1 MGDAPAKSNGSLP
14 HVFLYTDGACSGN
27 PGPGGWGYI
36 LKHPASG
43 KEKEGAGAERDTTNN
58 RMELRAVI
66 EGLSA
71 LSTRSLVDLTSDSQY
86 VLNGLREWLPQWKS
100 RGWKTASKKPVKNQ
114 DLWEQLDALLQ
125 KHQVRFHW
133 IRGHNEH
140 PENERADRLAV
151 AAREA
156 LSGPR

>member
-1 MGDAPAKSNGSLP
+1 MTAPSRSLP
-14 HVFLYTDGACSGN
+14 RVELYTDGACSGN
-27 PGPGGWGYI
+27 PGPGGWAYI

-43 KEKEGAGAERDTTNN
+43 KEKEGAGAELVTTNN
-58 RMELRAVI
+58 RMELKAVI

-71 LSTRSLVDLTSDSQY
+71 LSARSQVDLTSDSQY
-86 VLNGLREWLPQWKS
+86 VLKGLREWLPQWKE
-100 RGWKTASKKPVKNQ
+100 RGWKTASRKPVKNQ

-125 KHQVRFHW
+125 QYELRFHW

-156 LSGPR
+156 LVSGG